1 MLKCFLWSKVEN
13 SNYDLCA
20 QFVEKPSNRTFKKFN
35 LKSSKNCLLAPT
47 IHYTGLNYNLEI
59 PIVLFLGFNFLNYFF
74 LVFTSVLVSLQGS
87 RSSVTIKQI
96 IYWAAP
102 PASVVWCGV
111 WGLLNKFGR
120 VKIFLTSFYHTQI
133 FHQHEGVTY
142 IDR

>member
-102 PASVVWCGV
+102 PASVVCGGSWTNLV
-111 WGLLNKFGR
+111 ASKFFWHLSTTLKYFINMKG
-120 VKIFLTSFYHTQI
+120 
-133 FHQHEGVTY
+133 
-142 IDR
+142 